1 MLYIYIYMSVRA
13 GNDLRKRVVS
23 DKIGL
28 NQLNDQI
35 KDIDIESETEDKINS
50 FLALAKKKAIKPIY
64 NIYICILKIY
74 LTLFGLFVVNF
85 CCFPCSAPFADR

>member
-1 MLYIYIYMSVRA
+1 MSVRA

-35 KDIDIESETEDKINS
+35 KDIDIESETEDKVNS

-64 NIYICILKIY
+64 NIYIYMYIED
-74 LTLFGLFVVNF
+74 LFDIVWFVCGQLLLLSLFCALCRSVKR
-85 CCFPCSAPFADR
+85 S

>member
-1 MLYIYIYMSVRA
+1 MSVRA

-35 KDIDIESETEDKINS
+35 KDIDIESETEDKVNS
-50 FLALAKKKAIKPIY
+50 FLALAKKKAIKPIH
-64 NIYICILKIY
+64 IYIYIED
-74 LTLFGLFVVNF
+74 LFDIIWFVCGQLLLLSLFCALCRSVKR
-85 CCFPCSAPFADR
+85 S

>member
-1 MLYIYIYMSVRA
+1 MSVRA

-35 KDIDIESETEDKINS
+35 KDIDIESETEDKVNS